1 MSFLHLIESW
11 NPIFPPLG
19 RFLDVRPPHSVLNLD
34 CRQKVSNANESSRM
48 ISSWCQGPIQFQKF
62 VKKRLFFWG
71 LIVRQS
77 PVLQVRCNVACKP
90 RSCANCIALTS
101 SRFQRQAWIYIPRC
115 TIKSW
120 GQVPGW
126 IFISTNTHWGKTRL
140 FINTPYAKWHKIL
153 FRNLRWSKGK
163 QTTYFP
169 QKSKQIAVNKQLAF
183 LSKNH
188 AF

>member
-1 MSFLHLIESW
+1 MTLNSTKQW
-11 NPIFPPLG
+11 NFAELECSLLQAIGAKIDVKSAIDWIKKTDFPPSLG

-48 ISSWCQGPIQFQKF
+48 ISSWCQGPIQFKKF

-140 FINTPYAKWHKIL
+140 FINTPMYSGAK
-153 FRNLRWSKGK
+153 S
-163 QTTYFP
+163 
-169 QKSKQIAVNKQLAF
+169 
-183 LSKNH
+183 
-188 AF
+188 